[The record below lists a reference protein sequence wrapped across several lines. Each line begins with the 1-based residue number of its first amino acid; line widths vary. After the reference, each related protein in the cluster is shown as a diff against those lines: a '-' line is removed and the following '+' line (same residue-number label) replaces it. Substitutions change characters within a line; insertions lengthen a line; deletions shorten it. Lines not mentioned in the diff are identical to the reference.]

1 MTEQEIHA
9 ALQANIGKKV
19 KVAFDNQAETVVVIS
34 ADPDGFLCRAC
45 SSDTRKPAAAEFW
58 LTYKAVSKVD
68 SAD

>member
-34 ADPDGFLCRAC
+34 ADPDGFLTAPI
-45 SSDTRKPAAAEFW
+45 SG
-58 LTYKAVSKVD
+58 
-68 SAD
+68 